1 MGVGR
6 TASFLLLSVSL
17 ASACGG
23 AAKNAGGPGGMAG
36 MAMPVK
42 VATVTVA
49 PIPETSSY
57 VAVLRSRKS
66 ITLQPQVE
74 GQVHK
79 IFVRSGDQ
87 VNAGDALM
95 DIDPSRQEAAVNSGN
110 AVRSSKLANVR
121 YAEQQ
126 YERLQS
132 LVSGGAASQQELDQ
146 AKSNL
151 ESAKAD
157 LDSLG
162 ALVRAQEVTLR
173 YYHITAPASG
183 VVGDIPVHEGDYVT
197 PQTKLTT
204 LDQNTALEA
213 YIEVPQERA
222 ADLRPD
228 LPVDVID
235 VAGNIVAQ
243 SKLSFISPQVAEDT
257 QSILVKCLIDNSKNV
272 LRAGQFIR
280 ARITWSDAPG
290 PLVPSLAVTRLSGQ
304 TFVFVATPGDD
315 KSKPLTVHQTP
326 VVLGSLI
333 GNDYAVRSGLKGGE
347 QVVVSGTQKL
357 RDGAPVIPQA

>member
-6 TASFLLLSVSL
+6 GASLVLLWASL
-17 ASACGG
+17 GGACGG
-23 AAKNAGGPGGMAG
+23 GSKGPGGPGGMAG

-42 VATVTVA
+42 VATVGVS
-49 PIPETSSY
+49 PIPETSTY

-79 IFVRSGDQ
+79 ILVRSGDQ

-95 DIDPSRQEAAVNSGN
+95 EIDPSRQQAAVNSGE
-110 AVRSSKLANVR
+110 AVRASKLANVR

-126 YERLQS
+126 YERLQT
-132 LVSGGAASQQELDQ
+132 LVAGGAASQQELDQ

-162 ALVRAQEVTLR
+162 ALVRQQEVTLR
-173 YYHITAPASG
+173 YYHITAPANG

-213 YIEVPQERA
+213 YIDVPEERA
-222 ADLRPD
+222 DELRLG

-235 VAGNIVAQ
+235 AAGNTVAKSQ
-243 SKLSFISPQVAEDT
+243 LSFISPQVAEDT

-290 PLVPSLAVTRLSGQ
+290 PLVPSLAVTRLNGQ
-304 TFVFVATPGDD
+304 TFVFVATPGED

-326 VVLGSLI
+326 VVLGSLV

-347 QVVVSGTQKL
+347 QVVVSGIQKL
-357 RDGAPVIPQA
+357 RDGAPVVPQA

>member
-1 MGVGR
+1 MG
-6 TASFLLLSVSL
+6 
-17 ASACGG
+17 
-23 AAKNAGGPGGMAG
+23 G

-42 VATVTVA
+42 LAIIAVA
-49 PIPETSSY
+49 PVPETSTY

-79 IFVRSGDQ
+79 ILVSSGDQ

-95 DIDPSRQEAAVNSGN
+95 DIDPSRQQAAVNSGE
-110 AVRSSKLANVR
+110 AVRASKLAAVR
-121 YAEQQ
+121 YAQQQ
-126 YERLQS
+126 YERLQT
-132 LVSGGAASQQELDQ
+132 LVAGGAASQQEVDQ
-146 AKSNL
+146 AKSSL
-151 ESAKAD
+151 ESAQAD

-162 ALVRAQEVTLR
+162 ALVRQQEVTLR
-173 YYHITAPASG
+173 YYHISAPANG

-213 YIEVPQERA
+213 YINVPEERA
-222 ADLRPD
+222 VDLRMD
-228 LPVDVID
+228 LPVDMID
-235 VAGNIVAQ
+235 ATGTVVAQ
-243 SKLSFISPQVAEDT
+243 SKVSFISPQVAEDT
-257 QSILVKCLIDNSKNV
+257 QSILVKCLIDNSKST

-290 PLVPSLAVTRLSGQ
+290 PLVPSLAVTRLNGQ
-304 TFVFVATPGDD
+304 TFVFVATPGED

-333 GNDYAVRSGLKGGE
+333 GNDYAVHAGLKGGE
-347 QVVVSGTQKL
+347 QVVVSGIQKL
-357 RDGAPVIPQA
+357 RDGAPVVPQA